1 MKLASTVLA
10 LALVASTTGCVART
24 YGSGYGYVQ
33 ATPAPVVVAPTNTV
47 TYTTVDFDAGSTP
60 YVVYEGR
67 PTYYYG
73 GAWYYREGGG
83 WRGYSNGYEPDYL
96 RHQRVVIT
104 GSGYYNGGFGS
115 GGYSNGGYY
124 NGGTRYAPPAT
135 PVLTAPPAAPVY
147 TAPPANRRYAPPAR
161 RR

>member
-33 ATPAPVVVAPTNTV
+33 ATPAPVVVAPTDTV
-47 TYTTVDFDAGSTP
+47 TYTTVDFDAASTP

-73 GAWYYREGGG
+73 GAWYYRDGGG
-83 WRGYSNGYEPDYL
+83 WRGYNNGYEPDYL
-96 RHQRVVIT
+96 RRQRVVIT
-104 GSGYYNGGFGS
+104 GSGYYNGGFG
-115 GGYSNGGYY
+115 NGGYYNGGY

-135 PVLTAPPAAPVY
+135 PVLTAPPAGPVY
-147 TAPPANRRYAPPAR
+147 TAPPAHRRYAPPAR

>member
-33 ATPAPVVVAPTNTV
+33 ATPAPVANTV
-47 TYTTVDFDAGSTP
+47 TYTTVDFDVSSTP

-73 GAWYYREGGG
+73 GAWYYRDGGV

-96 RHQRVVIT
+96 RRQRVVVT
-104 GSGYYNGGFGS
+104 GGGYYNGGAYYNGGFG
-115 GGYSNGGYY
+115 NGYY
-124 NGGTRYAPPAT
+124 NGGPRY
-135 PVLTAPPAAPVY
+135 APPAAPVY
-147 TAPPANRRYAPPAR
+147 TAPPAHRRYAPPAHR
-161 RR
+161 R